1 MGMLFEYIRGGVT
14 AREAAEMYG
23 LEFNGMRARCPW
35 NAAETRFNLSFERN
49 GRCHC
54 FACGAGGDA
63 IDLTAQLFGLS
74 LLDAAKKLNAD
85 FRLGVDE
92 AGTPSPEMIARQR
105 ERERIKQERAAQ
117 LAEQQRV
124 YESVQIT
131 IQQLADAVKEDR
143 PAEEFDFGGAK
154 FTNALK
160 LIEVGGKNLPP
171 EAQAMLVQEFR
182 YCPDA
187 LKTLKPIMAVA
198 GMLDGVKAIEDLQIR
213 STDDSRYINALDD
226 AFWFA
231 CRRPELASADLYNAV
246 SRADAFVS
254 GSDTFNRSPGKAA
267 PQSVEDAEAEA
278 KRLSDYERQLKANA
292 IRAEAEAKKVE
303 NLPRSF

>member
-1 MGMLFEYIRGGVT
+1 MTEILNRNNQETQQKQTTEAQKLRKYNLASEIKRKYDELLRIQEASRKAADKIKANRNYSKEYIEKLLAQN
-14 AREAAEMYG
+14 AR
-23 LEFNGMRARCPW
+23 
-35 NAAETRFNLSFERN
+35 
-49 GRCHC
+49 
-54 FACGAGGDA
+54 D
-63 IDLTAQLFGLS
+63 
-74 LLDAAKKLNAD
+74 
-85 FRLGVDE
+85 
-92 AGTPSPEMIARQR
+92 
-105 ERERIKQERAAQ
+105 Q

-131 IQQLADAVKEDR
+131 IQQLADAVKEER

-198 GMLDGVKAIEDLQIR
+198 GMLDGVKAIEDLQIEA
-213 STDDSRYINALDD
+213 TDDRRYIDELDD

-231 CRRPELASADLYNAV
+231 CRKPEMTSADLYNAV

-267 PQSVEDAEAEA
+267 PQSVEDAEVEA

-292 IRAEAEAKKVE
+292 IRAEAEAKKVK

>member
-1 MGMLFEYIRGGVT
+1 MTEILNRNDQETQQKQTTEAQKLRKYNLASEIKRKYDELLRIQEASRKAADKIKTNRNYSKEYIEKLLAQN
-14 AREAAEMYG
+14 AR
-23 LEFNGMRARCPW
+23 
-35 NAAETRFNLSFERN
+35 
-49 GRCHC
+49 
-54 FACGAGGDA
+54 D
-63 IDLTAQLFGLS
+63 
-74 LLDAAKKLNAD
+74 
-85 FRLGVDE
+85 
-92 AGTPSPEMIARQR
+92 
-105 ERERIKQERAAQ
+105 Q

-231 CRRPELASADLYNAV
+231 CRKPELASADLYNAV